1 MRYLFLLLL
10 SFSLQAFA
18 QSEEKPL
25 TLADIEK
32 AVDDTLSSKWYERIA
47 IRGYAHFR
55 YNRSF
60 ETNRQLK
67 CATCDKSIGDKQGF
81 FFRRAR
87 LVFFGDVNDSIYT
100 YIQVDYSND
109 ATNGT
114 STQQNYLQL
123 RDAYF
128 DYHLDSKKEYRIR
141 AGNSKVPFG
150 YENLQSSQ
158 NRPTIDRSDAINS
171 ALPSERDMGVFL
183 LYAPDHIRKL
193 YSRVSNWRLKGSG
206 DYGVFSVGVHNG
218 QSMNRP
224 EKNNDLHRFARLTYP
239 FELGRKQILEASIQ
253 GYEGKFNGSDNKDT
267 YEQRTAGSIILY
279 PQPFGF
285 QIEYNE
291 GLGPEY
297 DAEVNAITKQRL
309 KGGYILVNY
318 SLDVGNN
325 RYFPFVRYQEYQGGK
340 KIETNATATEMNEWE
355 IGTEWQPNNAFELTA
370 AYMISDRKTQSSLT
384 NKYHEKGN
392 ALRLQA
398 QFNY

>member
-1 MRYLFLLLL
+1 MYLLLL
-10 SFSLQAFA
+10 AALFFTYSTFA
-18 QSEEKPL
+18 QEDKPL

-47 IRGYAHFR
+47 LRGYAHFR

-60 ETNRQLK
+60 ETNKELK
-67 CATCDKSIGDKQGF
+67 CAACDKSLGNKQGF

-87 LVFFGDVNDSIYT
+87 LVFYGDVSEKVYA
-100 YIQVDYSND
+100 YIQADYSTD
-109 ATNGT
+109 ATNGS
-114 STQQNYLQL
+114 STQNNYLQL

-128 DYHLDSKKEYRIR
+128 DYHLDGKKEFRIR
-141 AGNSKVPFG
+141 SGSSKVPYGF
-150 YENLQSSQ
+150 ENLQSSQ

-171 ALPSERDMGVFL
+171 ALPGERDIGVFF
-183 LYAPDHIRKL
+183 LYAPAEVRKL
-193 YSRVSNWRLKGSG
+193 YSKLSNWRLKGSG
-206 DYGVFSVGVHNG
+206 DYGVFAIGVHNG

-239 FELGRKQILEASIQ
+239 FQVTNTQILEASVQ
-253 GYEGKFNGSDNKDT
+253 GYEGKFNGSDDKDT
-267 YEQRTAGSIILY
+267 YEERTAASLVLY

-297 DAEVNAITKQRL
+297 DRFSNSITKQRL
-309 KGGYILVNY
+309 KGGYVMMNY
-318 SLDVGNN
+318 SMDVGND
-325 RYFPFVRYQEYQGGK
+325 RYFPYVRYQKYEGGK
-340 KIETNATATEMNEWE
+340 KIETNATATRMHEWE

-370 AYMISDRKTQSSLT
+370 AYMISDRATQSSQT
-384 NKYHEKGN
+384 NKAHEKGN